1 MSSELSEESLL
12 SDLLDTYIFD
22 NTESALNHIE
32 SLISKFPSSPKKNE
46 YILYRAVFNL
56 KLGKFEDSLKDLDT
70 LEKDTNYN
78 KDFEYYLTRGKVLY
92 YLCKFDE
99 SKTALNKGIEVN
111 KEKESL
117 FKEWIKK
124 VEDELK

>member
-70 LEKDTNYN
+70 LEKDTNYS
-78 KDFEYYLTRGKVLY
+78 KDFEYYLTRGKILY

-124 VEDELK
+124 VEDEMK

>member
-46 YILYRAVFNL
+46 YILYRAVFNS

-124 VEDELK
+124 VEDEMK

>member
-1 MSSELSEESLL
+1 MSSEISEDSLL
-12 SDLLDTYIFD
+12 SDIFDTYILD

-32 SLISKFPSSPKKNE
+32 SMISKYPTSPKKNE

-56 KLGKFEDSLKDLDT
+56 KLGKFEDSLKDLDS

-78 KDFEYYLTRGKVLY
+78 KGFEYYLTRGKVLY

-99 SKTALNKGIEVN
+99 SKNALNKGIEIN
-111 KEKESL
+111 KEKEIL

-124 VEDELK
+124 VEDEMK

>member
-117 FKEWIKK
+117 FKEWIK
-124 VEDELK
+124 LWIN

>member
-78 KDFEYYLTRGKVLY
+78 KDFEYYLTRGKALY

-124 VEDELK
+124 VEDEMK